1 MFRWKKADRV
11 GGEYSYYLFTAQRAR
26 EDDKSQ
32 RQRCPTMQ
40 LSTALVAAEKKKDVI
55 GNPR

>member
-1 MFRWKKADRV
+1 MEQQRV
-11 GGEYSYYLFTAQRAR
+11 HGQMEEGRQSGRKVRYYLFTAQRAR

-40 LSTALVAAEKKKDVI
+40 LSTALVAAEKKML
-55 GNPR
+55 